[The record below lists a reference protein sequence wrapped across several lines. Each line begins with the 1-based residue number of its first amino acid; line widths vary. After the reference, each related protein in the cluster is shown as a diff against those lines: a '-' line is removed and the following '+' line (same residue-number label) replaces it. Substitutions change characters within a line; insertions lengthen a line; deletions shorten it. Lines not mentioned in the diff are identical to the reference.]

1 MRKKISYFL
10 MISIL
15 SLIIISCN
23 DIDVSKQIEKVS
35 KSIRSDEII
44 DSMTLD
50 EKIGQLFVVAFE
62 GKELNSNIKD
72 LIEKYKVGG
81 IILFDGN
88 VSDIKQTVS
97 LINNLKSINSNNKYP
112 LFISVDEEGGRVTRM
127 PEEFKRM
134 PSSADIGGRGKIEI
148 AENAGNIIGESLKS
162 LGYNVDFTPVLDI
175 YSNPQNT
182 IIKGR
187 AFGNDVNIVTKMGIA
202 EMKALKKNNIVSVP
216 KHFPGHGDTSI
227 DSHVG
232 LPIVHKSLS
241 ELKNFEFKP
250 FEEAINN
257 GADAIMVGHIVLSK
271 IDKNNPAS
279 LSKDV
284 IDILKKDLKFEG
296 LVVSDDMTMGAITKN
311 YNLEDSVLKSINA
324 GVDLV
329 LVCNGF
335 DNQVK
340 SINRVKEALSTGE
353 LTEERLD
360 ESVYKILKLKHEYGL
375 KDEILSENIDVN
387 KINLKI
393 NNLINSLK
401 IKKQEARLNSPL
413 FFMLRKLE
421 KYGTILNYVDKKKE
435 G

>member
-1 MRKKISYFL
+1 MFFSCFL
-10 MISIL
+10 VIFIL
-15 SLIIISCN
+15 SLNLISCN
-23 DIDVSKQIEKVS
+23 DIKRNNSMDVSIPTGKMKESVNF
-35 KSIRSDEII
+35 DEFIN
-44 DSMTLD
+44 SMTLN

-62 GKELNSNIKD
+62 GKELNSNIKE

-81 IILFDGN
+81 VILFDGN

-97 LINNLKSINSNNKYP
+97 LINNLKSVNSNNKHP
-112 LFISVDEEGGRVTRM
+112 LFVSVDEEGGRVTRI
-127 PEEFKRM
+127 PVEFKRM
-134 PSSADIGGRGKIEI
+134 PSSADIGRTGKVEI
-148 AENAGNIIGESLKS
+148 AENAGNIIGESLRI
-162 LGYNVDFTPVLDI
+162 LGFNVDFAPVLDI

-182 IIKGR
+182 IIRGR
-187 AFGNDVNIVTKMGIA
+187 SFGNDVNIVTKMGVA
-202 EMKALKKNNIVSVP
+202 EVKALKENSIIAVP

-227 DSHVG
+227 DSHIG

-257 GADAIMVGHIVLSK
+257 RADAIMVGHIVLSE

-284 IDILKKDLKFEG
+284 IEILKKDLKFEG

-324 GVDLV
+324 GIDLV

-335 DNQVK
+335 ENQVK

-353 LTEERLD
+353 LTEERLN
-360 ESVYKILKLKHEYGL
+360 ESIYKILKLKYKYGL
-375 KDEILSENIDVN
+375 KDNILSNNIDIS
-387 KINLKI
+387 KINLRI
-393 NNLINSLK
+393 SNLINSLSVK
-401 IKKQEARLNSPL
+401 RERA
-413 FFMLRKLE
+413 
-421 KYGTILNYVDKKKE
+421 ILKVASFSL
-435 G
+435 

>member
-1 MRKKISYFL
+1 MRKKISCFL
-10 MISIL
+10 VIFIL
-15 SLIIISCN
+15 SLNLISCN
-23 DIDVSKQIEKVS
+23 DIKRNNSMDA
-35 KSIRSDEII
+35 SIPTGKMKESVNFDEFIN
-44 DSMTLD
+44 SMTLD

-62 GKELNSNIKD
+62 GKELNSNIKE

-81 IILFDGN
+81 VILFDGN

-97 LINNLKSINSNNKYP
+97 LINNLKSVNSNNKHP

-127 PEEFKRM
+127 PVEFKRM
-134 PSSADIGGRGKIEI
+134 PSSADIGRTGKVEI
-148 AENAGNIIGESLKS
+148 AENAGNIIGESLRI
-162 LGYNVDFTPVLDI
+162 LGFNVDFAPVLDI

-182 IIKGR
+182 IIRGR
-187 AFGNDVNIVTKMGIA
+187 SFGNDVNIVTKMGVA
-202 EMKALKKNNIVSVP
+202 EVKALKGNSIIAVP

-227 DSHVG
+227 DSHIG

-257 GADAIMVGHIVLSK
+257 GADAIMVGHIVLSE

-284 IDILKKDLKFEG
+284 IEILKKDLKFEG

-329 LVCNGF
+329 LVCNDF
-335 DNQVK
+335 ENQVK

-353 LTEERLD
+353 LTEERLN
-360 ESVYKILKLKHEYGL
+360 ESIYKILKLKYKYGL
-375 KDEILSENIDVN
+375 KDDILSNNIDIS
-387 KINLKI
+387 KINLRI
-393 NNLINSLK
+393 SNLINSLSVK
-401 IKKQEARLNSPL
+401 RERA
-413 FFMLRKLE
+413 
-421 KYGTILNYVDKKKE
+421 ILKVASFSL
-435 G
+435 

>member
-202 EMKALKKNNIVSVP
+202 EMKALKKNNIVMSV
-216 KHFPGHGDTSI
+216 DY
-227 DSHVG
+227 
-232 LPIVHKSLS
+232 
-241 ELKNFEFKP
+241 P
-250 FEEAINN
+250 FIGIIN
-257 GADAIMVGHIVLSK
+257 I
-271 IDKNNPAS
+271 
-279 LSKDV
+279 
-284 IDILKKDLKFEG
+284 
-296 LVVSDDMTMGAITKN
+296 
-311 YNLEDSVLKSINA
+311 SV
-324 GVDLV
+324 
-329 LVCNGF
+329 NGF
-335 DNQVK
+335 F
-340 SINRVKEALSTGE
+340 SILRIS
-353 LTEERLD
+353 
-360 ESVYKILKLKHEYGL
+360 KLITH
-375 KDEILSENIDVN
+375 
-387 KINLKI
+387 
-393 NNLINSLK
+393 
-401 IKKQEARLNSPL
+401 R
-413 FFMLRKLE
+413 
-421 KYGTILNYVDKKKE
+421 
-435 G
+435 

>member
-10 MISIL
+10 MIFIL
-15 SLIIISCN
+15 SLTIISCN

-35 KSIRSDEII
+35 KSIRVDEII
-44 DSMTLD
+44 NSMTLD

-81 IILFDGN
+81 VILFDGN

-97 LINNLKSINSNNKYP
+97 LINNLKSVNSNNKYP

-127 PEEFKRM
+127 PVEFKRM
-134 PSSADIGGRGKIEI
+134 PSSAGIGGTGKIEI

-162 LGYNVDFTPVLDI
+162 LGYNVDFAPVLDI

-202 EMKALKKNNIVSVP
+202 EMKALKKNDIVSVP
-216 KHFPGHGDTSI
+216 KHFPGHGDTYI

-271 IDKNNPAS
+271 VDKNNPAS

-353 LTEERLD
+353 LTEERLN

-421 KYGTILNYVDKKKE
+421 KCRTILNYVDKKKE

>member
-1 MRKKISYFL
+1 MKKKISCFL
-10 MISIL
+10 VIFIL
-15 SLIIISCN
+15 SLNLISCN
-23 DIDVSKQIEKVS
+23 DIKRNNSMDASIPIGKVK
-35 KSIRSDEII
+35 KSVNFDEII
-44 DSMTLD
+44 NSMTLD

-62 GKELNSNIKD
+62 GKELNSNIKE

-88 VSDIKQTVS
+88 ISDIKQTVS
-97 LINNLKSINSNNKYP
+97 LINNLKSTNSNNKYP

-127 PEEFKRM
+127 PVEFKRM
-134 PSSADIGGRGKIEI
+134 PSSADIGRTGKVEI
-148 AENAGNIIGESLKS
+148 AENAGNIIGESLRI
-162 LGYNVDFTPVLDI
+162 LGFNVDFAPVLDI

-182 IIKGR
+182 VIRGR
-187 AFGNDVNIVTKMGIA
+187 AFGNNVNTVTKMGVA
-202 EMKALKKNNIVSVP
+202 EMKALKENFIISAP

-227 DSHVG
+227 DSHIG

-257 GADAIMVGHIVLSK
+257 GADAIMVGHIVLSE

-284 IDILKKDLKFEG
+284 IDILKTDLKFEG

-335 DNQVK
+335 ENQVK

-353 LTEERLD
+353 LKEERLN
-360 ESVYKILKLKHEYGL
+360 ESVYKILKLKYEYGL
-375 KDEILSENIDVN
+375 KDEILSDNIDIS
-387 KINLKI
+387 KINLRI
-393 NNLINSLK
+393 NNLVNSLS
-401 IKKQEARLNSPL
+401 IKGQGA
-413 FFMLRKLE
+413 MLKVASFSL
-421 KYGTILNYVDKKKE
+421 
-435 G
+435 

>member
-1 MRKKISYFL
+1 MFFSCFL
-10 MISIL
+10 VIFIL
-15 SLIIISCN
+15 SLNLISCN
-23 DIDVSKQIEKVS
+23 DIKRNNSMDA
-35 KSIRSDEII
+35 SIPTGKMKESVNFDEFIN
-44 DSMTLD
+44 SMTLN

-62 GKELNSNIKD
+62 GKELNSNIKE

-81 IILFDGN
+81 VILFDGN

-97 LINNLKSINSNNKYP
+97 LINNLKSVNSNNKHP
-112 LFISVDEEGGRVTRM
+112 LFVSVDEEGGRVTRI
-127 PEEFKRM
+127 PVEFKRM
-134 PSSADIGGRGKIEI
+134 PSSADIGRTGKVEI
-148 AENAGNIIGESLKS
+148 AENAGNIIGESLRI
-162 LGYNVDFTPVLDI
+162 LGFNVDFAPVLDI

-182 IIKGR
+182 IIRGR
-187 AFGNDVNIVTKMGIA
+187 SFGNDVNIVTKMGVA
-202 EMKALKKNNIVSVP
+202 EVKALKENSIIAVP

-227 DSHVG
+227 DSHIG

-257 GADAIMVGHIVLSK
+257 RADAIMVGHIVLSE

-284 IDILKKDLKFEG
+284 IEILKKDLKFEG

-324 GVDLV
+324 GIDLV

-335 DNQVK
+335 ENQVK

-353 LTEERLD
+353 LTEERLN
-360 ESVYKILKLKHEYGL
+360 ESIYKILKLKYKYGL
-375 KDEILSENIDVN
+375 KDNILSNNIDIS
-387 KINLKI
+387 KINLRI
-393 NNLINSLK
+393 SNLINSLSVK
-401 IKKQEARLNSPL
+401 RERA
-413 FFMLRKLE
+413 
-421 KYGTILNYVDKKKE
+421 ILKVASFSL
-435 G
+435 